1 MSLDDVRRDVR
12 NAGIAGVGL
21 DIAYR
26 ALNKVTRF
34 MALTMLSVTPD
45 TVDTGFLSGDAEH
58 VHRFL
63 SPPQLEALSGDPVY
77 QMPPDF
83 LSQAIA
89 KGDRCYA
96 ILHDAVLASYG
107 WYSRQETPVTED
119 LTLRFSPEW
128 VYMYKG
134 FTRPEY
140 RGQRLHAIG
149 MARAMME
156 YAKEG
161 RRGIVSFVEANNFSS
176 LKSCYRMGYAK
187 AGTILALKVGRRYL
201 IHVGR
206 GCEPF
211 GFDLRPV
218 APARP
223 RTKPPPG

>member
-1 MSLDDVRRDVR
+1 VSLDDVRRDVR
-12 NAGIAGVGL
+12 NAGIAGAGL

-34 MALTMLSVTPD
+34 MALTMLSVTPE
-45 TVDTGFLSGDAEH
+45 TVDTGFLSGHAEH

-63 SPPQLEALSGDPVY
+63 SPPELEALSGDPVY

-96 ILHDAVLASYG
+96 ILDGAVLASYG
-107 WYSRQETPVTED
+107 WYSRVETLVTDD
-119 LTLRFSPEW
+119 LALRFGPEW

-149 MARAMME
+149 MAKAMIE
-156 YAKEG
+156 YADEG
-161 RRGIVSFVEANNFSS
+161 YRGVVSFVEANNFSS
-176 LKSCYRMGYAK
+176 LKSCYRMGYVK
-187 AGTILALKVGRRYL
+187 AGTIVALQMGQRHL

-206 GCEPF
+206 GCAPF
-211 GFDLRPV
+211 GFGLRPV
-218 APARP
+218 APARK
-223 RTKPPPG
+223 RTTPPPG